1 MELSSYVSFN
11 YIFFHFSSSIYRS
24 DSESSDNLIKR
35 DCAGF
40 PCMYAHMAEKAGR
53 ASLFRA
59 LARIIDDCA
68 ANPYCNPGID
78 PCVFE
83 WDFFPVVVRV
93 ARMRYLSHGG
103 PDCSNEGSSL
113 LWFIFAQ

>member
-1 MELSSYVSFN
+1 MSVNYSFIIFLLTIFLCTVISLTIAFPLDELQVLQTPDEW
-11 YIFFHFSSSIYRS
+11 S

-68 ANPYCNPGID
+68 ANPYCNPGRRKRSVLRIL
-78 PCVFE
+78 
-83 WDFFPVVVRV
+83 RK
-93 ARMRYLSHGG
+93 
-103 PDCSNEGSSL
+103 
-113 LWFIFAQ
+113 